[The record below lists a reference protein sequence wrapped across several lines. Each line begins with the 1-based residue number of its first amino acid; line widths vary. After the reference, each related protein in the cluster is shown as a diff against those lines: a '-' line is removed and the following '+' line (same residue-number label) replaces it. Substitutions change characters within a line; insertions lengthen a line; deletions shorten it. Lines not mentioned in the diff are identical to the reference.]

1 MRLGTE
7 TVATRLG
14 APICRANDL
23 PPSLLRRLSAQGG
36 LAALLTS
43 SHGSGD
49 AATEAVQVML
59 AACLLWALCMAAP
72 CRTFVFAA
80 QPIA

>member
-7 TVATRLG
+7 TVVCD
-14 APICRANDL
+14 APGANDL